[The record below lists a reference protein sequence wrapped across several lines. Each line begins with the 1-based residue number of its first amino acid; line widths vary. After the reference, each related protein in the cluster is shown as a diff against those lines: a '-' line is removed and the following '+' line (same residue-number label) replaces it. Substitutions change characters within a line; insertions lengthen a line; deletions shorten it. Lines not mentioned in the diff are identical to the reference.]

1 MKSNINFNITNY
13 VFVLVKILNLCHEYL
28 IIERVLLAKIYICVC
43 MCKILNNVLY
53 LIKFYNRM

>member
-43 MCKILNNVLY
+43 MCKILNNV
-53 LIKFYNRM
+53 